1 MDKESYHHDLKNKW
15 KMFIHHGW
23 ASEGSVNSVTLRSW
37 QKCLKHCDPR
47 RWKMPIK
54 ASGQTLQTILSR
66 NGEFIRVS
74 RRVVEDHFT
83 LVSGDEVALVV
94 LDPHG
99 WTLEVQSA
107 GELATQLQHLGVG
120 VGMSWAEEEIGTNV
134 YSLCRDTHLYTRL
147 EGAEHFSESLHA
159 FSMSAAAVI
168 DYCGNVHGYIV
179 CIVKASAD
187 THYLHLSHACGVEV
201 ANFIYIENEQKN
213 TNKVLCQ
220 HNAVIECMDDGF
232 ICWDAQTVITM
243 INPQAQLLLNVKQE
257 SLIGKNIRNEFV
269 FPPALNEAI
278 SQRTKLPQ
286 KQIVIEYRGEF
297 IELMVTLRPLSDGSF
312 LLFLHPLDKIR
323 KIAQQQISTNANFT
337 FDSLHVISK
346 GMKQVLSV
354 ARRAIKTA
362 SPILI
367 NGEEGVGKL
376 SMAMAIHNESEQR
389 DGPFISVD
397 CQMLSPENMLHE
409 LLGSDAGPVP
419 SKFELAQ
426 NGTLYLD
433 KVEYLSSEIQSVLL
447 KVLKTGLVMR
457 SDSHRLIP
465 VRFRLITCT
474 GSSLRDYV
482 QQGAFSRQLYYEI
495 SMSEIEIPPLRK
507 RRDDLEY
514 MINEILEK
522 YRNRTGK
529 TLTIATEAKSAL
541 LEYLWPGNISEFKNR
556 MEKIFMG
563 CGKLVLELEDI
574 PLDIRQNNNCAAD
587 DVSHLISLAEVEMQ
601 AIEHVCRV
609 CDWNLSKAA
618 DVLKIGRTTLWRKL
632 KNYNLYPGPF
642 NDE

>member
-99 WTLEVQSA
+99 WTLEVQSV
-107 GELATQLQHLGVG
+107 GELTTQLQHLGVG

>member
-15 KMFIHHGW
+15 KMFMHHGW
-23 ASEGSVNSVTLRSW
+23 ASEGSVNSATLRSW

-47 RWKMPIK
+47 RWKTPVK
-54 ASGQTLQTILSR
+54 ASGQTLQMIFSR
-66 NGEFIRVS
+66 NAEFIRVAQ
-74 RRVVEDHFT
+74 RVVEDTFT
-83 LVSGDEVALVV
+83 LVAGNDIALVV

-99 WTLEVQSA
+99 WALHVQSSDK
-107 GELATQLQHLGVG
+107 LAAQLQHLGVG
-120 VGMSWAEEEIGTNV
+120 AGMSWAEEEIGTNV
-134 YSLCRDTHLYTRL
+134 YSLCRDTHLYTCL

-159 FSMSAAAVI
+159 FSMSAAPVI
-168 DYCGNVHGYIV
+168 DYCGNIHGYII
-179 CIVKASAD
+179 CIVKASSDA
-187 THYLHLSHACGVEV
+187 HLLHLCHACAVEV
-201 ANFIYIENEQKN
+201 TNYIYIESEQKI

-232 ICWDAQTVITM
+232 ICWDAHSVITM
-243 INPQAQLLLNVKQE
+243 VNPQAQLLLNVKKE
-257 SLIGKNIRNEFV
+257 SLIGQNIRHEFV
-269 FPPALNEAI
+269 FPPALNDAI

-286 KQIVIEYRGEF
+286 KQIVIECRGEF

-346 GMKQVLSV
+346 GMKQVLNV

-367 NGEEGVGKL
+367 NGEDGVGKL
-376 SMAMAIHNESEQR
+376 TMAMAIHNESEQR

-433 KVEYLSSEIQSVLL
+433 KVEYLSCEIQSVLL

-465 VRFRLITCT
+465 VRFRLVTCA

-495 SMSEIEIPPLRK
+495 SMNEIEIPPLRK
-507 RRDDLEY
+507 RREDLEY

-522 YRNRTGK
+522 YRDRTGK
-529 TLTIATEAKSAL
+529 ALVISPEANTVF
-541 LEYLWPGNISEFKNR
+541 LEYFWPGNISEFKNR

-563 CGKLVLELEDI
+563 CGKMMLELEDI
-574 PLDIRQNNNCAAD
+574 PLDIRQNNNCSEG
-587 DVSHLISLAEVEMQ
+587 DVSHLVSLAEVEMQ

-618 DVLKIGRTTLWRKL
+618 EVLKIGRTTLWRKL
-632 KNYNLYPGPF
+632 KSYNLYPGTLS
-642 NDE
+642 DE